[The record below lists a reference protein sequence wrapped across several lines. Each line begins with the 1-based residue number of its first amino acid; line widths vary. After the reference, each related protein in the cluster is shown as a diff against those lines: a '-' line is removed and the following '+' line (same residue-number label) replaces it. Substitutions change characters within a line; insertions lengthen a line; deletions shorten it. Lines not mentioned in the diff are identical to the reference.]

1 MGSLIYSR
9 PLLIGLRVFCYGQSL
24 RQVFLRR
31 KAGFNTSSDDA
42 FYREL
47 WRSTAARVGAQIH
60 ELPGGFLEV
69 RLGQRVT
76 RIKQGKVMLDDP
88 VTLSLAGNKVVVHTL
103 LMNGKLPVP
112 VHISYTLD
120 KIEKGWEFL
129 KEQGGPCVVKPVSDT
144 AGGHGVTT
152 GVETRW
158 QLSQASALAATCSRE
173 LLIER
178 QVEGDNYRLLYLDGV
193 LIDALR
199 RGPPTVI
206 GDGRSSI
213 SQLIRREN
221 LKRAKSG
228 RAVLGPIT
236 IDLDCRSTLRQV
248 GLSFR
253 FVPAADQKVRV
264 KTATNECSD
273 RDNQTV
279 LKQIGPS
286 LVREGARAASI
297 VGARL
302 AGVDVITKDPATP
315 LEGSGVIVE
324 VNTTPGIKH
333 HYMVQNSEQKV
344 EVAVPI
350 MRCLLGLDAADKRG
364 GNLHLEVH

>member
-1 MGSLIYSR
+1 MGSLICSR
-9 PLLIGLRVFCYGQSL
+9 PVLVGLRALCYGQSL
-24 RQVFLRR
+24 KQVLLRR
-31 KAGFNTSSDDA
+31 KAGFSTERDDA
-42 FYREL
+42 FYRGL
-47 WRSTAARVGAQIH
+47 WRSTAARLGAVILD
-60 ELPGGFLEV
+60 LPGGFLEV

-76 RIKQGKVMLDDP
+76 RVKQGRVMLDDL
-88 VTLSLAGNKVVVHTL
+88 VTLSLAGNKVVVHAL
-103 LMNGKLPVP
+103 LMNERLPVP
-112 VHISYTLD
+112 AHLSYTLD
-120 KIEKGWEFL
+120 KVEKGWDFL
-129 KEQGGPCVVKPVSDT
+129 KGQGGPCVVKPVSDT
-144 AGGHGVTT
+144 GGGHGVTT

-213 SQLIRREN
+213 RQLIRREN

-248 GLSFR
+248 GLSLHS
-253 FVPAADQKVRV
+253 VPAADQKVRV
-264 KTATNECSD
+264 KTATNECSE

-279 LKQIGPS
+279 LEQIGPS
-286 LVREGARAASI
+286 LTKEGARAASI

-333 HYMVQNSEQKV
+333 HYMVRNSEQKV

-350 MRCLLGLDAADKRG
+350 MRCLLGLDNGDKRG

>member
-1 MGSLIYSR
+1 MGSLICSQ
-9 PLLIGLRVFCYGQSL
+9 PVLVGLRALCYGQSL
-24 RQVFLRR
+24 KQVLLRR
-31 KAGFNTSSDDA
+31 KAGFNAEGDDA
-42 FYREL
+42 FYRRL
-47 WRSTAARVGAQIH
+47 WRSTAARLGAVIRD
-60 ELPGGFLEV
+60 LPGGFLEV

-76 RIKQGKVMLDDP
+76 RVKQGRVMLDDL
-88 VTLSLAGNKVVVHTL
+88 VTLSLAGNKVVVHAL
-103 LMNGKLPVP
+103 LMNERLPVP
-112 VHISYTLD
+112 AHISYTLD
-120 KIEKGWEFL
+120 KVEKGWDFL
-129 KEQGGPCVVKPVSDT
+129 KGQGGPCVVKPVCDT
-144 AGGHGVTT
+144 GGGHGVTT

-158 QLSQASALAATCSRE
+158 QLSQASALAANWSRE

-193 LIDALR
+193 LIDALY
-199 RGPPTVI
+199 RGKPTVI
-206 GDGRSSI
+206 GDGRSNI
-213 SQLIRREN
+213 RQLIHREN
-221 LKRAKSG
+221 LKRARSVHT
-228 RAVLGPIT
+228 VLGPIT
-236 IDLDCRSTLRQV
+236 IDLDCRSTLRQA